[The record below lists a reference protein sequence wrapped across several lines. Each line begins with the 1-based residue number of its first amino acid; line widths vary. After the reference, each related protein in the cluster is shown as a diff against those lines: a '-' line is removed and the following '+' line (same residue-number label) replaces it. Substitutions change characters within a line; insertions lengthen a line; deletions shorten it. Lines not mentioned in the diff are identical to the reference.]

1 MKKIISEK
9 IMNEIETLLPRKTSK
24 KGRPTMCP
32 KKAFLGILY
41 VLKTGIQWSLLPEKF
56 GCPSTVHGTFMR
68 WIRIGFFQKLY
79 DHSRKLYQ
87 KTVPDNNWIAID
99 TSSKKAPLA
108 KKWSGNN
115 PTDRAKKGIKQI
127 VIVDRNGAPIN
138 VDLAAANTYDSKLL
152 KSIVN
157 QMPLPKHLT
166 ILAADSAFDD
176 KELRHFCKEKNIALI
191 ASRNPRNSK
200 DKHTFSVPH
209 RWVVERTFGWF
220 VWQRS
225 LKICWTKLRAT
236 YLAFLQ
242 IAASHQLFKMS
253 SFFG

>member
-9 IMNEIETLLPRKTSK
+9 IMKEIEPLLPRKTSK

-32 KKAFLGILY
+32 KKAFLGIIY
-41 VLKTGIQWSLLPEKF
+41 ILKTGTQWAFLPEKF
-56 GCPSTVHGTFMR
+56 GCPSTVHGTFIR
-68 WIRIGFFQKLY
+68 WIHLGFFQKLY
-79 DHSRKLYQ
+79 DHSRNVYQ

-115 PTDRAKKGIKQI
+115 PTDRAKKGIKQV

-138 VDLAAANTYDSKLL
+138 VDVAPANQYDSTLL
-152 KSIVN
+152 ESIVN
-157 QMPLPKHLT
+157 QIILPKYLI

-176 KELRHFCKEKNIALI
+176 KKLRHFCKEKNIALI
-191 ASRNPRNSK
+191 ASRNSRRSK

-220 VWQRS
+220 SLQRS
-225 LKICWTKLRAT
+225 LKICWTKFRET

-242 IAASHQLFKMS
+242 IAASNQLFKMAP
-253 SFFG
+253 FFG